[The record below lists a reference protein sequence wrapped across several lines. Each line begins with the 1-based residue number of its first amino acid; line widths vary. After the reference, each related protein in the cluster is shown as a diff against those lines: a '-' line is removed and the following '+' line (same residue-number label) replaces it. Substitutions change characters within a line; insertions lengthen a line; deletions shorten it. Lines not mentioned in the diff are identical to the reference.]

1 MTSASDP
8 FGRFQASILQRL
20 VLALTRIPPLY
31 RGSLRPTWVKLLN
44 ALRAGPVDVTTIYGR
59 FRVHPTTNLVE
70 GALLLHPAYNREE
83 IDFLKD
89 GVATGGTFVDVGA
102 NIGLYTVALA
112 AHLQGTG
119 RVVAIE
125 PNSVCTERLL
135 TNVALNALPQVKLF
149 PVGVADFSGRAR
161 LEILENDLAIA
172 HIVRDDAKGDFA
184 VKTLIDILDEAG
196 VQEISALKIDIEGF
210 ELAAFGPFFASAP
223 RSRWPRRI
231 CSEHLLDNDDVLTLL
246 RKCGYRLVKN
256 TRNNSLFV
264 LEGAPGA

>member
-1 MTSASDP
+1 M
-8 FGRFQASILQRL
+8 QRL

-44 ALRAGPVDVTTIYGR
+44 WLRGGPVDVTTIYGR
-59 FRVHPTTNLVE
+59 FRVRPTSNLVE
-70 GALLLHPAYNREE
+70 SALLLHPAYNREE
-83 IDFLKD
+83 IDFLKE
-89 GVATGGTFVDVGA
+89 GVAAGGTFVDVGA
-102 NIGLYTVALA
+102 NIGLYSLALA
-112 AHLQGTG
+112 GHLRGTG

-125 PNSVCTERLL
+125 PNPICCERLRA
-135 TNVALNALPQVKLF
+135 NVAFNGLTQVALF

-161 LEILENDLAIA
+161 LELLKNDLAIA
-172 HIVRDDAKGDFA
+172 HIVREDAKGDFE

-210 ELAAFGPFFASAP
+210 ELAAFGPFFATAP

-246 RKCGYRLVKN
+246 RKCGYRLVRN

-264 LEGAPGA
+264 LEG